1 MIRDDTRQT
10 IKFII
15 WTLIVI
21 IVLYIASVF
30 IFFRAGTQSR
40 DNDKQITQL
49 AMQKT
54 PIRNVQNYYHLD
66 RGTNS
71 YSLEGTNKKGQTYY
85 FIYLP
90 KTKKAYLYPAK
101 KGVSKSKIKNEFK
114 RLHPKQSISEINL
127 GWYQGEAVWEV
138 TSKNKNNDYS
148 YSLYEF
154 KSGNEISEV
163 ANL

>member
-15 WTLIVI
+15 WTIVVI
-21 IVLYIASVF
+21 IILYIASVF
-30 IFFRAGTQSR
+30 VFFRAGTQSR

-54 PIRNVQNYYHLD
+54 PIRNVQTYYHLD

-101 KGVSKSKIKNEFK
+101 KGVSRNRIKSEFK
-114 RLHPKQSISEINL
+114 RLHPKQSISEVNL
-127 GWYQGEAVWEV
+127 GWYQGEAVWEI
-138 TSKNKNNDYS
+138 TSQNKNNDYS